1 MLKEIH
7 QVRSF
12 GAMIWI
18 WLPWCCSL
26 VWKLSQQAFSVLP
39 STVVRGLFLVDSRR
53 IVPTHAITGIIDSLC
68 HLKIKN
74 LTRRIEPMTPA
85 LVLLCVLFS
94 HYAVIS
100 TSAPGVVL
108 IQEKYKLCGHRLWE
122 GKPQKT
128 RKMIKHMKRQRV
140 GARIPDTCPPRKR

>member
-7 QVRSF
+7 HVRSF

-68 HLKIKN
+68 HLKMKN
-74 LTRRIEPMTPA
+74 LTRRIEPMTQA
-85 LVLLCVLFS
+85 LVLLCVLSS

-100 TSAPGVVL
+100 ISAPGVVL
-108 IQEKYKLCGHRLWE
+108 IQDKYKLCGHRLWE
-122 GKPQKT
+122 GKPQKIH
-128 RKMIKHMKRQRV
+128 KMRKHMKRQRI
-140 GARIPDTCPPRKR
+140 GTRIPETCPPRKR